1 MVFYMLCKYLQHV
14 VGRFLRIT
22 FSCALLGALST
33 IPVPGAFEEWRRFPR
48 DYQPRPAS
56 SSPDS
61 LSLVP
66 TDSCHRPVETI
77 PYRCP
82 AGYRRFCLLKAS
94 HLICTKTGNVA
105 SRPNSHYA
113 PRRCASRTQVTLS
126 VHSSLL
132 RDSSE
137 SQGRTR
143 TCTHGICTRVRWR
156 ECKCLPSQC
165 CLEEVVTEAVQGKSD
180 LLLRLVVLYV
190 MSAGH
195 KEFHLRYGKNN
206 DSKNIGITIPILLM
220 VLLRQRIII

>member
-1 MVFYMLCKYLQHV
+1 MPITYLQSPDYTHTHAHPHAHKQRKKEKIIIKVIIIDKIIISSLLSLSLLQKEELQICRSTVLLYNSNKTKQCMVFYMLCKYLQHV

-143 TCTHGICTRVRWR
+143 TCTHGICTRVR
-156 ECKCLPSQC
+156 
-165 CLEEVVTEAVQGKSD
+165 
-180 LLLRLVVLYV
+180 
-190 MSAGH
+190 
-195 KEFHLRYGKNN
+195 
-206 DSKNIGITIPILLM
+206 
-220 VLLRQRIII
+220 